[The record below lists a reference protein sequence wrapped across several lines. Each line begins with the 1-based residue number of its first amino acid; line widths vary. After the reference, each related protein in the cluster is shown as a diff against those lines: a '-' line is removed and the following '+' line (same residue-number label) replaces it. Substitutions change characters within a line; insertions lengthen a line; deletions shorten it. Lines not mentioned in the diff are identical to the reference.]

1 MPTVALQAHFNGDPI
16 VLDEPFDH
24 PPHAPLI
31 VSLLPQPDTERN
43 GLTMRWSDPRR
54 ATADVKPH
62 GPHCFTGL
70 PSTPPAGQGADLG
83 SQATRAHLLQ
93 IDPDDT

>member
-31 VSLLPQPDTERN
+31 VTLLP
-43 GLTMRWSDPRR
+43 
-54 ATADVKPH
+54 
-62 GPHCFTGL
+62 
-70 PSTPPAGQGADLG
+70 
-83 SQATRAHLLQ
+83 
-93 IDPDDT
+93 DPDPERAAWEALAVESLARAYGPAEPDYSLNDIKRPL